1 MNSLDKQYQDLLQTI
16 LDYGVI
22 KGDRTGT
29 GTQSIFGYTIRHN
42 MRDGFPLL
50 TTKKMHYKS
59 IISELLWFMQ
69 GRTDLRWL
77 LEHDNT
83 IWVGDAYKAYQQ
95 KAPHD
100 IKVDNEENTYRQLTK
115 EEFIEKVK
123 TDDEFAKKWGQ
134 LGPIY
139 GKQWRKWTKT
149 TLKRSKEDIPMGYQV
164 EFVDQ
169 LQNSIN
175 RLLTNPD
182 CRRNM
187 VTAWQPA
194 EIETMTLPPC
204 HYGFQFYTRELT
216 FEERCEYAM
225 KEGWM
230 TPFGALDFPE
240 THYALDSTNT
250 PTRAISLLWN
260 QRSVDTPLGLPF
272 NIASYA
278 LLLEIVGKIVNMV
291 PDQLIGNLG
300 DTHIYLN
307 QIEGVKEQISR
318 EPFPLPKLR
327 INTEFWPTQ
336 SGECGIGPLVTDIDV
351 LLQNIQIEDFQIEGY
366 QSHPTIK
373 FPLSN

>member
-1 MNSLDKQYQDLLQTI
+1 MNKLDKQYQDLLQTI
-16 LDYGVI
+16 LEHGV
-22 KGDRTGT
+22 KKEDRTGT

-42 MRDGFPLL
+42 MVDGFPLL

-83 IWVGDAYKAYQQ
+83 IWVGDCYKKYETEFW
-95 KAPHD
+95 K
-100 IKVDNEENTYRQLTK
+100 ENPPMAGPYTDKLLTAD
-115 EEFIEKVK
+115 EFTDKIK
-123 TDDEFAKKWGQ
+123 TDDEFAKKWGN

-149 TLKRSKEDIPMGYQV
+149 SLKRSKEGIPMGYNI
-164 EFVDQ
+164 EFEDQ

-187 VTAWQPA
+187 VTAWRPDMLK
-194 EIETMTLPPC
+194 EMTLPPC
-204 HYGFQFYTRELT
+204 HYGFQFYTRELSD
-216 FEERCEYAM
+216 EERAKLMDNLYGI
-225 KEGWM
+225 KK
-230 TPFGALDFPE
+230 PE
-240 THYALDSTNT
+240 DRILPWIRKDIDEANI
-250 PTRAISLLWN
+250 PKRAISLLWN

-278 LLLEIVGKIVNMV
+278 LLLEIIGKIVNMV

-300 DTHIYLN
+300 DTHIYSN
-307 QIEGVKEQISR
+307 QIEGVEEQLKRDS
-318 EPFPLPKLR
+318 FDLPKMR

-336 SGECGIGPLVTDIDV
+336 SGECGVGQLVTDIDV
-351 LLQNIQIEDFQIEGY
+351 LLNNMNIEDFEIEGY
-366 QSHPTIK
+366 QSHPVIK